1 MSFRFEIGARAR
13 AASRFIA
20 NVRSDLIAAAVERRS
35 QTGFTQQQLAEL
47 VGVSR
52 QELNRYFCGQR
63 ELPLRSIADLAWALD
78 KEIHVE
84 LRDPAGST
92 KSGGLAQSEARTEI
106 QDEIR
111 AEARAAVHFIS
122 FREVVSWSSSRAMRT
137 IIARATADRDE

>member
-92 KSGGLAQSEARTEI
+92 ESGCLAQSEI
-106 QDEIR
+106 P
-111 AEARAAVHFIS
+111 AETRVEAQAAVHSTS
-122 FREVVSWSSSRAMRT
+122 FREVISWSSSRAIRT
-137 IIARATADRDE
+137 IVARAIADRDD